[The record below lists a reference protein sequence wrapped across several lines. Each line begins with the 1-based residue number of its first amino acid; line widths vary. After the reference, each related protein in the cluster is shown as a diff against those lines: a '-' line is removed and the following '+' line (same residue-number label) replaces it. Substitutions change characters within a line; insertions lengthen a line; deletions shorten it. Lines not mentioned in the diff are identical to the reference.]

1 MKNFFQALQT
11 SDDEEA
17 PVVKKTTA
25 KAAPVAAAPAPVA
38 AAPVEAAAKKQ
49 GSARSRAPKEVA
61 NFGEHL
67 ALHSP
72 NQLFTISFTSI
83 RRCQD

>member
-17 PVVKKTTA
+17 PVVKKTTP
-25 KAAPVAAAPAPVA
+25 KAAPAAAAPAPVV
-38 AAPVEAAAKKQ
+38 AAPAEAKKQ

-61 NFGEHL
+61 NFGEAI
-67 ALHSP
+67 ALCFFD
-72 NQLFTISFTSI
+72 QLFIFRQT
-83 RRCQD
+83 RRC